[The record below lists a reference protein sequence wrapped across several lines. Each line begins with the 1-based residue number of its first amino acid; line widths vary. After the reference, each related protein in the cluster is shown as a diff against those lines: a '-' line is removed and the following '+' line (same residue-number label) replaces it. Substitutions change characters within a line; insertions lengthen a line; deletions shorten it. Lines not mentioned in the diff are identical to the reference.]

1 MGSTSLVMQ
10 DHVIPLGLSAGHG
23 QTKLPEPAALRLPTG
38 LNNVIVLQ
46 TIIALAGFIS
56 AAAILVFGL
65 AQAWLAYLYRRS
77 KNTNTTMEIPAP
89 WSGDYPTV
97 LIQLP
102 IFNEQYVVERLLRNV
117 AMIDYPKDKLSI
129 QLLDDS
135 NDETCVIAERVTNE
149 LRQAGHNVS
158 HVQRPDHVGFKAG
171 ALEYG
176 MGLDKAEFIAIFDAD
191 FLPRPDFVKR
201 VLAYFADPKVGMV
214 QTRWEH
220 LNADYSVLTRMMAF
234 AIDNHFSVE
243 HGGRQAS
250 NSFINFNGTG
260 GMWRRKTIE
269 QAGGWKSDTLTE
281 DLDLSFRSQILGWK
295 FIFAENIT
303 TPSELPVQMS
313 AVRSQQFRWTKGAA
327 ETGRKTLSNL
337 WGSNAEL
344 GTKVMG
350 SFHMLNSFIFLF
362 LFLFGLATAIV
373 PFLGMAHYTEYAV
386 ALNVMITTSMLATI
400 FTYWTSQRSG
410 DFTQNK
416 TAPWNV
422 LSTTFTFTALVTGLC
437 LHCSRAVI
445 QGVMGKATPFVRT
458 PKLNIMAADAQVKTK
473 HAYAITAIPL
483 VVIFEAALAVAF
495 SGLFVTGTMTAQ
507 ASSLFIGVY
516 IFYAIGF
523 AVVTYLS
530 LREILSV

>member
-1 MGSTSLVMQ
+1 V
-10 DHVIPLGLSAGHG
+10 
-23 QTKLPEPAALRLPTG
+23 LR
-38 LNNVIVLQ
+38 
-46 TIIALAGFIS
+46 IIIELAGLLS
-56 AAAILVFGL
+56 GAAIMVFGL
-65 AQAWLAYLYRRS
+65 AQGYLAFLYWRS
-77 KNTNTTMEIPAP
+77 KKNNNSIEIPTP
-89 WSGDYPTV
+89 WSGPYPTV

-117 AMIDYPKDKLSI
+117 VKMDYPPDKLSI

-135 NDETCVIAERVTNE
+135 DDETCVIAARVIAE
-149 LRQAGHNVS
+149 LRKTGHNIT

-191 FLPRPDFVKR
+191 FLPRPDFVKQ
-201 VLAYFADPKVGMV
+201 VIAYFADPKVGMV

-220 LNADYSVLTRMMAF
+220 LNADYSIITRLMAF

-250 NSFINFNGTG
+250 NGFINFNGTG
-260 GMWRRKTIE
+260 GMWRRKTIID
-269 QAGGWKSDTLTE
+269 AGGWRSDTLTE

-337 WGSNAEL
+337 WTSNAPL

-362 LFLFGLATAIV
+362 LFVFGLSTALLPFIAGRHFILVATI
-373 PFLGMAHYTEYAV
+373 
-386 ALNVMITTSMLATI
+386 LNVMIVTSMFATL
-400 FTYWTSQRSG
+400 FTYWTSRRSG
-410 DFTQNK
+410 DFERSHS
-416 TAPWNV
+416 
-422 LSTTFTFTALVTGLC
+422 STSLITTTMTFTALATGLSM
-437 LHCSRAVI
+437 HCSRAVL
-445 QGVMGKATPFVRT
+445 QGLFGHATPFVRT
-458 PKLNIMAADAQVKTK
+458 PKLNVTAETTQVKGQK
-473 HAYAITAIPL
+473 AYNIARVPPVVYLELVMAFCFAAL
-483 VVIFEAALAVAF
+483 VVVGFGTPAMIFA
-495 SGLFVTGTMTAQ
+495 G
-507 ASSLFIGVY
+507 IY

-523 AVVTYLS
+523 AVVSVLS
-530 LREILSV
+530 LWEARLG

>member
-1 MGSTSLVMQ
+1 M
-10 DHVIPLGLSAGHG
+10 
-23 QTKLPEPAALRLPTG
+23 
-38 LNNVIVLQ
+38 IVLQ
-46 TIIALAGFIS
+46 TLFIVAGFIS
-56 AAAILVFGL
+56 AAAIMVFGL
-65 AQAWLAYLYRRS
+65 AQGWLAFLYWRS
-77 KNTNTTMEIPAP
+77 KRTKSTMEIPAP
-89 WSGDYPTV
+89 WSGKYPTV

-117 AMIDYPKDKLSI
+117 AKMDYPQDKLSI

-135 NDETCVIAERVTNE
+135 NDETCAIADRVIAE
-149 LRQAGHNVS
+149 LRKAGHNIT
-158 HVQRPDHVGFKAG
+158 HVQRPNRVGFKAG

-191 FLPRPDFVKR
+191 FLPRPDFVKQ

-260 GMWRRKTIE
+260 GMWRSKTIAE
-269 QAGGWKSDTLTE
+269 AGGWKSDTLTE

-337 WGSNAEL
+337 WASNAQL
-344 GTKVMG
+344 GTKIMG
-350 SFHMLNSFIFLF
+350 SFHMLNSFVFLF
-362 LFLFGLATAIV
+362 LFLFGVATAVV
-373 PFLGMAHYTEYAV
+373 PFLGMPHYTAYAV
-386 ALNVMITTSMLATI
+386 VLNVMITTSMVATI

-410 DFTQNK
+410 DFTQGK
-416 TAPWNV
+416 STRWNV
-422 LSTTFTFTALVTGLC
+422 LYTTFTFTALVTGLC
-437 LHCSRAVI
+437 LHCSKAVI

-458 PKLNIMAADAQVKTK
+458 PKLNVMDADAQVKTK
-473 HAYAITAIPL
+473 HAYAIKAIPL
-483 VVIFEAALAVAF
+483 VVLFEAALALAF
-495 SGLFVTGTMTAQ
+495 AVLFVTGAMSAQ
-507 ASSLFIGVY
+507 AS
-516 IFYAIGF
+516 
-523 AVVTYLS
+523 
-530 LREILSV
+530 